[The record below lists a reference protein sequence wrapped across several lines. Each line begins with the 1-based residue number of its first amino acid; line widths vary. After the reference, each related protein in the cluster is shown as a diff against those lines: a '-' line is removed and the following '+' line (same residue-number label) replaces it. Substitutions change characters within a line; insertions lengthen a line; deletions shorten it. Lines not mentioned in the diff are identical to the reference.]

1 MKKPKHLLEVL
12 DGLWPHVRV
21 EVIVDAACIVLGLDH
36 MVLSDEHVRLQVD
49 DEFLGEA
56 AATSFLSPGLM
67 MFSQDLQYSL
77 LVFLFTS
84 STPYERSIFC
94 EGYLLNFLV
103 SCTHT
108 HAHPHAHT
116 SLSPSLSLS
125 LVGRFRK
132 VRTYEWSVLTLSL
145 TGTP

>member
-21 EVIVDAACIVLGLDH
+21 EVIIDAACIVLGLDR

-94 EGYLLNFLV
+94 EGYLLKFLV
-103 SCTHT
+103 SCTPTHT
-108 HAHPHAHT
+108 HAHAHT
-116 SLSPSLSLS
+116 HLSPSLS
-125 LVGRFRK
+125 RWK
-132 VRTYEWSVLTLSL
+132 VPKGLYL
-145 TGTP
+145 